1 MLTRRLDKA
10 KQAYRNRDVEAARAA
25 HEAGHEPHDEGEG
38 KYLKSIVYGGL
49 DGIITTFAVVAG
61 VAGASLQPGV
71 VLILGFANLIA
82 DGLAMAFGEFLSG
95 KAEREYLE
103 SERERETWEL
113 ENYPEGEK
121 RELAELYVQK
131 GIAEADALQIVE
143 IMAKNKEAMVDVMMV
158 EELGLHESDHSP
170 IGNAVATF
178 ISFATFGFLPLL
190 SYVAGRVLDL
200 GPNFDGFPWACLLT
214 ALTLFAL
221 GAFKTRLT
229 GRSWLG
235 SGMEMLLVGGIA
247 AVAAFGIGKALEGL
261 AI

>member
-1 MLTRRLDKA
+1 M
-10 KQAYRNRDVEAARAA
+10 
-25 HEAGHEPHDEGEG
+25 
-38 KYLKSIVYGGL
+38 
-49 DGIITTFAVVAG
+49 
-61 VAGASLQPGV
+61 
-71 VLILGFANLIA
+71 
-82 DGLAMAFGEFLSG
+82 
-95 KAEREYLE
+95 
-103 SERERETWEL
+103 
-113 ENYPEGEK
+113 ENHPEGEK
-121 RELAELYVQK
+121 RELTELYVQK
-131 GIAEADALQIVE
+131 GIDETDALQIVE

-158 EELGLHESDHSP
+158 EELGLHESNDSP

-190 SYVAGRVLDL
+190 SYVAGRVADL

-247 AVAAFGIGKALEGL
+247 AMAAFGIGKALEGL